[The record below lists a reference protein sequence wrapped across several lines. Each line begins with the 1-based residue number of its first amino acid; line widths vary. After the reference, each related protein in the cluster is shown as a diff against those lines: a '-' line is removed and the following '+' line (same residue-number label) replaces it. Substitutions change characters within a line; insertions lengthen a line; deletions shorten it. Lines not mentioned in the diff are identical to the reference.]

1 MPNTYKNTGLNLS
14 AAVSG
19 SALTGSYAASGSLLT
34 CPTSSTI
41 IIKSCQIANNSALIS
56 GSGYTVNTTVNLIK
70 SGSTATYNL
79 ITFGAIPAYAS
90 LNVIADNLVLE
101 QGDSIQVFLTG
112 SNPITGI
119 FTGSLSAVTSY
130 LLVN

>member
-1 MPNTYKNTGLNLS
+1 MPNTYKNTGLNLQ
-14 AAVSG
+14 AAISG

-41 IIKSCQIANNSALIS
+41 IVKSCQIANNSVTQ
-56 GSGYTVNTTVNLIK
+56 GYTVNTTVNLIK
-70 SGSTATYNL
+70 SGSTATHNL

-101 QGDSIQVFLTG
+101 QGDSIFVFLTG
-112 SNPITGI
+112 SNPISGI
-119 FTGSLSAVTSY
+119 FTGSLSAVASY
-130 LLVN
+130 MQIT